1 MRLKSYLTLAVNGLK
16 SSLLI
21 HYVDNAMKNHH
32 LPEPVTAADRVLLAI
47 QRAIV
52 EGEIAAGSKIS
63 EPELAKRF
71 DLSRAPLREALARLE
86 RCHLIER
93 TPNAGARVVKLSVA
107 GLVSLYQLRE
117 TLEGMACRLAATQ
130 MTDAEISEVQQLLDQ
145 HLSTQRVREGESY
158 YQEAGDV
165 DFHYRVIQGSKNPY
179 LINILCD
186 ELYYLVRMYRVQMGM
201 NGPRVSRAFDEHKA
215 IINAIAN
222 RDGELAE
229 LLMRRHI
236 GASRI
241 NIEKHLSTK
250 GKDHGTST

>member
-1 MRLKSYLTLAVNGLK
+1 MQQ
-16 SSLLI
+16 
-21 HYVDNAMKNHH
+21 
-32 LPEPVTAADRVLLAI
+32 PVTAADRVLLEI

-52 EGEIAAGSKIS
+52 EGDILPGSKIS
-63 EPELAKRF
+63 EPELARRF

-93 TPNAGARVVKLSVA
+93 IPNAGARVVKLSAA
-107 GLVSLYQLRE
+107 GLISLYQLRE
-117 TLEGMACRLAATQ
+117 TLEGMAARLAATELS
-130 MTDAEISEVQQLLDQ
+130 DSEIAELQQLLDQ

-165 DFHYRVIQGSKNPY
+165 DFHYRIIQGSKNPY

-186 ELYYLVRMYRVQMGM
+186 ELYYLVRMYRVQLGM
-201 NGPRVSRAFDEHKA
+201 AGPRVSRAFDEHKA
-215 IINAIAN
+215 ILNAITN

-236 GASRI
+236 SASRR
-241 NIEKHLSTK
+241 NIEQHLLK
-250 GKDHGTST
+250 GNF

>member
-1 MRLKSYLTLAVNGLK
+1 MAIIHP
-16 SSLLI
+16 SLRPAI
-21 HYVDNAMKNHH
+21 
-32 LPEPVTAADRVLLAI
+32 TASDRVLLEI

-93 TPNAGARVVKLSVA
+93 IPNAGARVVKLSTQ
-107 GLVSLYQLRE
+107 GLLSLYQLRE
-117 TLEGMACRLAATQ
+117 TLEGLACRLAAEH
-130 MTDAEISEVQQLLDQ
+130 MADGEIAELRQLLDQ

-158 YQEAGDV
+158 YQEAGDL
-165 DFHYRVIQGSKNPY
+165 DFHYRVILGSKNDY

-186 ELYYLVRMYRVQMGM
+186 ELYYLVRMYRVQLGM

-215 IINAIAN
+215 ILNAIAN
-222 RDGELAE
+222 RDGELAD

-236 GASRI
+236 AASRR
-241 NIEKHLSTK
+241 NIEKQLEQT
-250 GKDHGTST
+250 GT

>member
-1 MRLKSYLTLAVNGLK
+1 MQNPIWR
-16 SSLLI
+16 
-21 HYVDNAMKNHH
+21 D
-32 LPEPVTAADRVLLAI
+32 PVTAADRVLLEI
-47 QRAIV
+47 QKAIV
-52 EGEIAAGSKIS
+52 EGQIVPGSKIS
-63 EPELAKRF
+63 EPELAKKY

-107 GLVSLYQLRE
+107 GLLSLYELRE
-117 TLEGMACRLAATQ
+117 TLEGLACRLAAQ
-130 MTDAEISEVQQLLDQ
+130 HMTDDEIAQVQQLLNQ

-165 DFHYRVIQGSKNPY
+165 DFHYRVILGSKNPY
-179 LINILCD
+179 LINLLCD
-186 ELYYLVRMYRVQMGM
+186 ELYFLVRMYRVQLGM

-222 RDGELAE
+222 RDGELAD

-236 GASRI
+236 GASRR
-241 NIEKHLSTK
+241 NIEQHFKQQ
-250 GKDHGTST
+250 GN

>member
-1 MRLKSYLTLAVNGLK
+1 MQSPIWR
-16 SSLLI
+16 
-21 HYVDNAMKNHH
+21 D
-32 LPEPVTAADRVLLAI
+32 PVTAADRVLLEI
-47 QRAIV
+47 QKAIV
-52 EGEIAAGSKIS
+52 EGQIAPGSKIS
-63 EPELAKRF
+63 EPELAKRY

-117 TLEGMACRLAATQ
+117 TLEGLACRLAAEH
-130 MTDAEISEVQQLLDQ
+130 MSDDEIAQVQELLDQ

-165 DFHYRVIQGSKNPY
+165 DFHYRIILGSKNPY
-179 LINILCD
+179 LINLLCD
-186 ELYYLVRMYRVQMGM
+186 ELYFLVRMYRVQLGM

-222 RDGELAE
+222 RDGELAD

-236 GASRI
+236 GASRR
-241 NIEKHLSTK
+241 NIENHFKQQ
-250 GKDHGTST
+250 GN

>member
-1 MRLKSYLTLAVNGLK
+1 MQSPTWR
-16 SSLLI
+16 
-21 HYVDNAMKNHH
+21 D
-32 LPEPVTAADRVLLAI
+32 PVTAADRVLLQI
-47 QRAIV
+47 QQAIV
-52 EGEIAAGSKIS
+52 EGQIAPGSKIS
-63 EPELAKRF
+63 EPELAKKY

-107 GLVSLYQLRE
+107 GLLSLYELRE
-117 TLEGMACRLAATQ
+117 TLEGLACRLAAQ
-130 MTDAEISEVQQLLDQ
+130 HMTDDEIAQVQQLLDQ

-165 DFHYRVIQGSKNPY
+165 DFHYRVILGSKNPY
-179 LINILCD
+179 LINLLCD
-186 ELYYLVRMYRVQMGM
+186 ELYFLVRMYRVQLGM

-222 RDGELAE
+222 RDGELAD

-236 GASRI
+236 GASRR
-241 NIEKHLSTK
+241 NIEQHFKQQ
-250 GKDHGTST
+250 GN